1 MLEINVSLKIKPYE
15 KSNEE
20 LALLADGGYRLYRFF
35 NLIGMPHNDNPN
47 YWELVIYSKFTA
59 VALAYFD
66 IRLYVWFAK
75 HRKIDELLEYINEDK

>member
-1 MLEINVSLKIKPYE
+1 MKKVMKNWRYWLMMAIAFI
-15 KSNEE
+15 
-20 LALLADGGYRLYRFF
+20 AFF

-59 VALAYFD
+59 VALAYID

-75 HRKIDELLEYINEDK
+75 HRKIDELLKYINEDK

>member
-1 MLEINVSLKIKPYE
+1 MKKVMKNFCYCLIVSI
-15 KSNEE
+15 
-20 LALLADGGYRLYRFF
+20 AFIAFF

-59 VALAYFD
+59 VALAYID

>member
-1 MLEINVSLKIKPYE
+1 MKKIMKKWRYW
-15 KSNEE
+15 
-20 LALLADGGYRLYRFF
+20 LMVVIGVIAFL
-35 NLIGMPHNDNPN
+35 NLIGMPDADNPN

-59 VALAYFD
+59 VALAYID

>member
-1 MLEINVSLKIKPYE
+1 MKKVMKNWRYWLIVVIGFI
-15 KSNEE
+15 
-20 LALLADGGYRLYRFF
+20 AFF

-47 YWELVIYSKFTA
+47 YLELVIYSKFTA
-59 VALAYFD
+59 VALAYID

>member
-1 MLEINVSLKIKPYE
+1 MKKVMKNGRYWLMVAIAFI
-15 KSNEE
+15 
-20 LALLADGGYRLYRFF
+20 AFF

-47 YWELVIYSKFTA
+47 YLELVIYSKFTA
-59 VALAYFD
+59 VALAYID

>member
-1 MLEINVSLKIKPYE
+1 MKKVMKNWLY
-15 KSNEE
+15 
-20 LALLADGGYRLYRFF
+20 LLMVAIAFIAFF

-47 YWELVIYSKFTA
+47 YLELVIYSKFTA
-59 VALAYFD
+59 VALAYID

>member
-1 MLEINVSLKIKPYE
+1 MKKIMKNWRYW
-15 KSNEE
+15 
-20 LALLADGGYRLYRFF
+20 LMVIIGVIALI
-35 NLIGMPHNDNPN
+35 NLIGMPDADNPN

-59 VALAYFD
+59 VALAYID

>member
-1 MLEINVSLKIKPYE
+1 MVAIAFI
-15 KSNEE
+15 
-20 LALLADGGYRLYRFF
+20 AFF

-47 YWELVIYSKFTA
+47 YVELVIYSKFTA